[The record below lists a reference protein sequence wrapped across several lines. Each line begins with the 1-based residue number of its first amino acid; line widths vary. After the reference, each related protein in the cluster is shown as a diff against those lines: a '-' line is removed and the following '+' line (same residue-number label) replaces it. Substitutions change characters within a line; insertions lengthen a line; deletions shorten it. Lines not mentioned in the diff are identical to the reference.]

1 MTEVPSSATV
11 PAGPGLTGQFE
22 VAAPNLAADS
32 VPLLEVRDLKV
43 HIPVRIRMRRA
54 LVQAVDGVSFVVH
67 RGRTLGLV
75 GESGCGKT
83 TTARTAM
90 RLVEATSGQILLNGR
105 DITHLKGEQLRG
117 LRKHFQIVF
126 QDPHSA
132 LNPRLTVGQIIAEPM
147 QAQGMATDVIRA
159 RIDELLDLVG
169 LQPRHR
175 TSFPHQFSG
184 GQRQRIGTARALATK
199 PDVIILDEPVSA
211 LDVSVQAQV
220 VNLFS
225 DLQDELQMGIIFIS
239 HDLSVVRHMSDDVAV
254 MYLGLIVEQGDA
266 VAVLS
271 NPLHPYTQ
279 ALISAAPGRPAGRE
293 RIVLTGDVP
302 SPVNPPSGCRFRSRC
317 WRATEICT
325 TPPPLAI
332 PDGFDHPVACWHPGP
347 EAI

>member
-1 MTEVPSSATV
+1 MTDSNTEV
-11 PAGPGLTGQFE
+11 GPDTDVEIPDLAPRRAVT
-22 VAAPNLAADS
+22 AAPASD
-32 VPLLEVRDLKV
+32 VPLLEIKDLKV
-43 HIPVRIRMRRA
+43 HIPIRVRMRRA
-54 LVQAVDGVSFVVH
+54 LVRAVDGVSFSVH

-83 TTARTAM
+83 TTARAAM
-90 RLVEATSGQILLNGR
+90 RLVESTDGQILLNGR
-105 DITHLKGEQLRG
+105 DITRLKGEQLRS

-126 QDPHSA
+126 QDPYSA
-132 LNPRLTVGQIIAEPM
+132 LNPRLTVGQIVAEPM
-147 QAQGMATDVIRA
+147 QAQGMKPDAIRA
-159 RIDELLDLVG
+159 RTDELLDLVG

-175 TSFPHQFSG
+175 TAFPHQFSG

-254 MYLGLIVEQGDA
+254 MYLGLIVEQGEA
-266 VAVLS
+266 MTVLTE
-271 NPLHPYTQ
+271 PLHPYTQ
-279 ALISAAPGRPAGRE
+279 ALISAAPGRPVDRE

-302 SPVNPPSGCRFRSRC
+302 SPVNPPTGCRFRSRC
-317 WRATEICT
+317 WRATEICE
-325 TPPPLAI
+325 TPPPLAV
-332 PDGFDHPVACWHPGP
+332 PEGYSHPVACWHPGS
-347 EAI
+347 E